1 MAKENLNRTP
11 VIIASAVFAVV
22 LWVTVNMGFEYTTTV
37 YVPLQVQNVPT
48 DVALS
53 KPLPE
58 TMRLRLRGEGW
69 KLFGMH
75 IAGETRYTI
84 DLRNN
89 REDVQMRTLQEL
101 DERLRLPGGIEV
113 LEISPPLISVSLES
127 RVSAKL
133 PIVVDMNAEFRDGFN
148 IVGPVT
154 TIPDSIT
161 VTGAHSVIAGF
172 NYWKTKPLH
181 LRDVRDPVKMN
192 VDLSDTLRGM
202 VIPDQTYATVSF
214 DVQPI
219 AEKTLS
225 GIRLDVTGVPS
236 NREVVIIPPRIDLVV
251 RGGINQLA
259 TIEPEHFAA
268 TIQYRTILADTTG
281 SVVPAI
287 EGPQGVRVV
296 IRNPERFQYIIRRLQ

>member
-251 RGGINQLA
+251 RG
-259 TIEPEHFAA
+259 E
-268 TIQYRTILADTTG
+268 
-281 SVVPAI
+281 
-287 EGPQGVRVV
+287 
-296 IRNPERFQYIIRRLQ
+296 